1 MNFGLTNKQLLR
13 VVVLVLALLAFT
25 FFLTCEQFT
34 LEQDGTT
41 DSSNPRVAR
50 PGVRPD

>member
-13 VVVLVLALLAFT
+13 VVVLVLAVFAFA
-25 FFLTCEQFT
+25 FFLTCGQFT

-41 DSSNPRVAR
+41 EPSNPRVER